1 MAFFKK
7 VKKKINGLWYPQSIT
22 VGKPVNTNLVADR
35 LAQISTVSPSDTYAV
50 LKGLGGVLG
59 DFMAQGRT
67 VKLDGVG
74 TFYYTSMANGQGVDS
89 PDKVKATLIT
99 GTRVRF
105 IPETSRTA
113 SNKVATRSLISNDI
127 FWEEWGGKSS
137 SSDSEGGD
145 EGGGEDDR
153 PVIE

>member
-59 DFMAQGRT
+59 DFMSQGRT